1 MAPAALGSF
10 FPAAA
15 LAKLNDGL
23 TFAAGNLGDVGAGD
37 VGLARDDDAV
47 GGVVR
52 EADVSRSRTDAASE
66 DVLDMLC
73 CITLSFVASLSF
85 SNRSATRASLADTST
100 GLEKS
105 LGISNLFIY

>member
-1 MAPAALGSF
+1 MAPDASF

-23 TFAAGNLGDVGAGD
+23 TFAAGNFGDVGAGD

-52 EADVSRSRTDAASE
+52 EAGVSRSRTDAASE

-73 CITLSFVASLSF
+73 CITFSFVASLSF
-85 SNRSATRASLADTST
+85 SSRSATRASLADTST
-100 GLEKS
+100 GLEEELRHQAFVHK
-105 LGISNLFIY
+105 